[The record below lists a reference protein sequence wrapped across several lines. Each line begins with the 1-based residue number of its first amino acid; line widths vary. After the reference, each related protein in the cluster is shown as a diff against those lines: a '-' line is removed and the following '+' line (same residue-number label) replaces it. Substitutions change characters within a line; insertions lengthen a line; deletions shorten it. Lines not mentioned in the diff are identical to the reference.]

1 MSISRSLQTISALIV
16 LFVLA
21 RFLLTPEELS
31 HYRKLWPFYSLF
43 GPVVISAVVNA
54 AYFHGS
60 DHSDT
65 RSSLQQATRLLIL
78 GGLLVGVSAYLA
90 ADFLAAYFN
99 IPDKSD
105 AFVLFS
111 IYATVAIWGSLAEPL
126 FVLTQHKRKLPIYTF
141 CFTLVDIA
149 SILIPFGLGLQ
160 VIEVLQW
167 MILAQISRQLVLI
180 PLYIKWLR
188 PLPKPKQRILFVENR
203 VLMYALGM
211 GMLALAGV
219 GTVEIDRFIVG
230 RLLDD
235 TSFILY
241 DIGARKLPFISIIT
255 ASVTSAIV
263 AGYAAQVVKG
273 IYTDALAKIQRTTNM
288 LSEALLPML
297 VVLACGAPSLV
308 ALIFGEEYRGAGPVF
323 AWFIVALMSNILF
336 PHALVLASG
345 RSMINVLG
353 SVAELFIN
361 VALSLWLINYWGIV
375 GVAIASAIA
384 HWVYTLSMMVYCRS
398 QFSIPM
404 RDFLPKAPK
413 VVRIVVIAF
422 AGLAAWYLNDEQSWL
437 IILVIIPVGIYSLY
451 RLVPVKK
458 V

>member
-43 GPVVISAVVNA
+43 GPVVVSAVVNA

-60 DHSDT
+60 DHSDI
-65 RSSLQQATRLLIL
+65 RSSLIQATRLLIL
-78 GGLLVGVSAYLA
+78 GGLLVGISSYLA
-90 ADFLAAYFN
+90 SDFLAAYFN

-105 AFVLFS
+105 AFALFA

-126 FVLTQHKRKLPIYTF
+126 FVLTKHKRKLPVYTF
-141 CFTLVDIA
+141 CFTLIDIA
-149 SILIPFGLGLQ
+149 SILIPFGLGLSI
-160 VIEVLQW
+160 VDVLKW

-188 PLPKPKQRILFVENR
+188 PLPKPKKRILFVENR
-203 VLMYALGM
+203 VFMYALGM
-211 GMLALAGV
+211 AMLAMAGV

-235 TSFILY
+235 TAFILY
-241 DIGARKLPFISIIT
+241 DVGARKLPFISIIT

-263 AGYAAQVVKG
+263 AGYAAQVSKG
-273 IYTDALAKIQRTTNM
+273 LFTDALAKIKRTTNM

-297 VVLACGAPSLV
+297 VVLAFGAPSIV

-323 AWFIVALMSNILF
+323 AWFVIALMSNILF

-353 SVAELFIN
+353 SVAELLIN
-361 VALSLWLINYWGIV
+361 VALSLWLINEWGIV

-384 HWVYTLSMMVYCRS
+384 HWVYTITMMIYCRA
-398 QFSIPM
+398 QFNISL
-404 RDFLPKAPK
+404 RNFLPQTPN
-413 VVRIVVIAF
+413 VVRVIVIVIA
-422 AGLAAWYLNDEQSWL
+422 GIAAWYLNEEQSWL
-437 IILVIIPVGIYSLY
+437 ILLVIIPVGIYSLY
-451 RLVPVKK
+451 RDSLYSS
-458 V
+458 